1 MRQVFRIGILVSALL
16 IAVAGCA
23 SMEKFGDK
31 VGDKFRDTFR
41 DMPAKQETESDQR
54 REGGP
59 VSDTSDQ
66 ADNRATAPPAD
77 GKVRTQVQTL
87 HVQFGSGKWDLDNSA
102 QTFLLVLI
110 KKLREN
116 PKLSA
121 YLEGYTDSVGSR
133 DLNLQLSQKR
143 VEVVRRY
150 LLDRGVDP
158 ARIRSVGL
166 GQLPDRGTPEE
177 QAKNRRVTVKLMAA
191 SD

>member
-66 ADNRATAPPAD
+66 ADNRATAPLAD
-77 GKVRTQVQTL
+77 GKVRAQVQTL

-150 LLDRGVDP
+150 LVDRGVDP
-158 ARIRSVGL
+158 ARVRSVGL